1 MTATTRTD
9 PTAAYWTEVDRVLR
23 TDHHAKKGEATKAV
37 AEFREHMK
45 PAGQTILN
53 TDPAD
58 TAKAIIGHGLIPSL
72 PAVGAKL
79 QLTFT
84 LSDPKKT
91 AAHPELAA
99 ESTVKLVAALDRLER
114 ALGGEGFTAG
124 TPEALPGMV
133 LLVLT
138 PTNALGA
145 VERLQKVAT
154 ELDKASRQLA
164 KADSELKD
172 DIRHRKVAGERV
184 TAAVMCQ
191 AA

>member
-1 MTATTRTD
+1 LDHPTRDGDGVIEVRTNL
-9 PTAAYWTEVDRVLR
+9 PAEVATAAV
-23 TDHHAKKGEATKAV
+23 V
-37 AEFREHMK
+37 AE
-45 PAGQTILN
+45 
-53 TDPAD
+53 
-58 TAKAIIGHGLIPSL
+58 
-72 PAVGAKL
+72 
-79 QLTFT
+79 
-84 LSDPKKT
+84 
-91 AAHPELAA
+91 
-99 ESTVKLVAALDRLER
+99 LER

-124 TPEALPGMV
+124 TREALPGLV
-133 LLVLT
+133 LFVLT
-138 PTNALGA
+138 PVQALGA